1 MCLIYE
7 QNLIKMPEE
16 VYISLIFKELKG
28 ETSTEESQQLDRWI
42 NDNPENQKIYTELW
56 SAFALSSPDIDPFN
70 PDKEAAWSKIM
81 KKIVR
86 SSKSNSWITQ
96 FSRIAAAAVLFFL
109 IGIAAEYMWTEKF
122 QTNFNSQYSTVVVP
136 EGQKSMVFLPDSSS
150 VWLNSGSSLKYKTSF
165 NSKIRE
171 VELEGEA
178 FFEVRK
184 DKSKM
189 FKVTAGSVNVEVYGT
204 SFDVKN
210 YKEEK
215 KLEVTVESGNVGV
228 IRDGVRVAELVKG
241 KQVSIN
247 EETNTMLLSD
257 ANVDVVKAW
266 KNNELIFD
274 GTSFEEVIRYLE
286 RWYGVKITIEE
297 KMKKRHNYT
306 FKIKTESLTELL
318 KLLQVITPLQ
328 YKIDGKNVTIRYAN

>member
-1 MCLIYE
+1 MS
-7 QNLIKMPEE
+7 EE
-16 VYISLIFKELKG
+16 FYKSLIFKELKG
-28 ETSTEESQQLDRWI
+28 ETSNEESQQLDQWI

-81 KKIVR
+81 RKIIR
-86 SSKSNSWITQ
+86 SSERNSRITQ
-96 FSRIAAAAVLFFL
+96 FLRIAAAAVVFL
-109 IGIAAEYMWTEKF
+109 VVGIAVEYLWTEKHR
-122 QTNFNSQYSTVVVP
+122 TDLADQYSTIIVP
-136 EGQKSMVFLPDSSS
+136 EGQKSMVVLPDSSN
-150 VWLNSGSSLKYKTSF
+150 VWLNSGTSLKYKTSF

-204 SFDVKN
+204 AFNVKN
-210 YKEEK
+210 YREEK
-215 KLEVTVESGNVGV
+215 KLEVTVENGNVGI

-247 EETNTMLLSD
+247 EENNTMLLSD

-297 KMKKRHNYT
+297 KMRKRHNYT